1 MSKHKYQ
8 VWEGEMEVQHLDTS
22 DVTLVTVIFSAML
35 GILLFVILLCKTG
48 LEAMLK
54 TTLTVKTKASSLQPI
69 DRSSRRYKE

>member
-1 MSKHKYQ
+1 MAENKYQ

-35 GILLFVILLCKTG
+35 GIILFIILLCKTG

-54 TTLTVKTKASSLQPI
+54 PSRTVKTKTSSLRPI
-69 DRSSRRYKE
+69 DRSSHR